1 MVGLISRQKKS
12 DFGLRHENQFVGTKR
27 SKPKSR
33 KTFDFYSRMKKN
45 FEGNLGALIEGW
57 KWLFCYS
64 DTFPQMEPNHKHLSP
79 SAIYMTYISVHGDF
93 ELDASF

>member
-1 MVGLISRQKKS
+1 MVGLISRQKKPC
-12 DFGLRHENQFVGTKR
+12 FGLRHENQFVGIKR

-57 KWLFCYS
+57 KWLFSYY
-64 DTFPQMEPNHKHLSP
+64 DTFRQTEPNRIHLSP